1 MQMLHPF
8 AGSIQHYLDQIADPN
23 RYRPDHCPQCGA
35 KRPLTGHG
43 FYCRTL
49 VDVTFNGV
57 LRIRRYL
64 CCSCKRTVSL
74 LPEFVLPWLRFSIS
88 VIALFLVGRLLKPCG
103 SPPSPVLWGRKTARH
118 LSVIPPVDPRDH
130 VPPNVRGVP
139 LGVGGDG
146 ELSWVPGQSLWKH
159 APG

>member
-1 MQMLHPF
+1 MQILHPF

-64 CCSCKRTVSL
+64 PSKWTRSCENRKRCAAIHPMDSSIPRVLETKFAAGSRRCPGVSSGTRAR
-74 LPEFVLPWLRFSIS
+74 LRAGACF
-88 VIALFLVGRLLKPCG
+88 
-103 SPPSPVLWGRKTARH
+103 
-118 LSVIPPVDPRDH
+118 
-130 VPPNVRGVP
+130 
-139 LGVGGDG
+139 
-146 ELSWVPGQSLWKH
+146 
-159 APG
+159 